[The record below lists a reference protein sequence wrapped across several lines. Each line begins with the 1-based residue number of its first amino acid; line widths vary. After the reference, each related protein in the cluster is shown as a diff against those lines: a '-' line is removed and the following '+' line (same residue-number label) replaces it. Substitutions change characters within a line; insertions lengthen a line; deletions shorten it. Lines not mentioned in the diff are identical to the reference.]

1 MSAEC
6 AKHPKGVSMSNFNS
20 SKMKIESLYFLI
32 QSGEGF
38 SVRPD
43 GYLTYVGDGYAVGGV
58 KGGKVFKLA
67 NEILSFNT
75 FSTQMARLASY
86 LPEESQVIGGWVD
99 DGIVYLEVS
108 DIIKSKSVALEL
120 AEARG
125 EKAIYDFANAK
136 SIDV

>member
-1 MSAEC
+1 
-6 AKHPKGVSMSNFNS
+6 
-20 SKMKIESLYFLI
+20 MKIESLYFLI

-58 KGGKVFKLA
+58 KGGKVFTMA
-67 NEILSFNT
+67 NEILSFNV
-75 FSTQMARLASY
+75 FSAQMARLASY
-86 LPEESQVIGGWVD
+86 LPDESQVIGGWVD

-136 SIDV
+136 TIDV

>member
-1 MSAEC
+1 
-6 AKHPKGVSMSNFNS
+6 
-20 SKMKIESLYFLI
+20 MKLESLYFLI

-43 GYLTYVGDGYAVGGV
+43 GYTTYVGDGYAVGGV
-58 KGGKVFKLA
+58 KGGKVFTLA

-86 LPEESQVIGGWVD
+86 STDASQVIGGWVDD

-136 SIDV
+136 CIDL

>member
-1 MSAEC
+1 MKS
-6 AKHPKGVSMSNFNS
+6 KTTNLKTS

-58 KGGKVFKLA
+58 KGGKVFTLA

-75 FSTQMARLASY
+75 FSTQMARLATYS
-86 LPEESQVIGGWVD
+86 PDSSQVIGGWVDD

-108 DIIKSKSVALEL
+108 DIVKSKSVALEL

-136 SIDV
+136 SIDL

>member
-1 MSAEC
+1 
-6 AKHPKGVSMSNFNS
+6 MSNFNS

-58 KGGKVFKLA
+58 KGGKVFTLA
-67 NEILSFNT
+67 NEILSFNV

-136 SIDV
+136 SIDL

>member
-1 MSAEC
+1 MRET
-6 AKHPKGVSMSNFNS
+6 PQGVSMSNFNS